1 MNELHYER
9 MDRKPKATQE
19 GNLIETNLPM
29 GKSIGFLTF
38 SRKKDPSLLR
48 ELKSIPESKEG
59 ILP

>member
-1 MNELHYER
+1 
-9 MDRKPKATQE
+9 MDRKPKATHE

>member
-1 MNELHYER
+1 MNELYYKQ

-38 SRKKDPSLLR
+38 SRNKHPSLLR